1 MGQLDPKEHLE
12 AESRVDE
19 VSVYARGAVIRR
31 VVEPPQGQPSG
42 RFELEIPGLPSTAEK
57 GSLRATVQ
65 GGRTLVG
72 LRLETV
78 IPAGKLPVP
87 SGLEAEQRIL
97 ESDVRL
103 MAARLEE
110 FTSRAK
116 LLRTAV
122 VDPRLKKKA
131 NSAKPS
137 ARVADALA
145 VEAFLKNLRAEL
157 DGEIIELQSRL
168 EDAQR
173 RKNELAVRI
182 QQATSGELAASD
194 QPTFTAVAEFAPGA
208 GAISGLTI
216 EYSVECAR
224 WWPAYTAR
232 IGTDGFA
239 KLALEAFVAQATNE
253 DWSGALLSV
262 CTADMVRNINLPKL
276 RALRL
281 GKAREARPSGY
292 RAAPDGLQ
300 ALFADYELVVGSQGR
315 VSAAKPEPRV
325 KAKPAPPPAPAPQA
339 LTTGQFTPHPPPSAA
354 AAGGVPYLESAA
366 LEEPPSPT
374 RSEMAS
380 PPQPGRRSRRRGVA
394 AKSSAPF
401 QQARSALEQAAPAAI
416 GAAGPSGIEPEA
428 NWLDFDSLILGSV
441 DSRSERGRLKQQ
453 STAPA
458 SRAGAM
464 TASRL
469 AGPKG
474 VKQPGPYKGHFDCRY
489 GGATRV
495 DVPSNGKA
503 HRVPLAIDS
512 CECESRFRCA
522 PAEDSGVYR
531 EVTLR
536 NPFDLPLLA
545 GPLEVFLDGA
555 FLTRGA
561 LPIVDRG
568 GLLTLGLGCEE
579 RIRVARNV
587 RLTEENKGLLGGKT
601 RLEHH
606 VTIDFAS
613 ALGFPVQVDL
623 VEAMPTHDGKDDE
636 IEIEMLTESQ
646 PSEPYDQ
653 SDRTDPI
660 EGGLIWRVELGPG
673 KKKELSYSYRI
684 DFSSKFELEG
694 GNHRG

>member
-1 MGQLDPKEHLE
+1 MGRLDPETHFE

-19 VSVYARGAVIRR
+19 VSVYARGAIVRR
-31 VVEPPQGQPSG
+31 VVEPPKGQPSD
-42 RFELEIPGLPSTAEK
+42 RFELAIPGLPITVER

-72 LRLETV
+72 LRLRTV
-78 IPAGKLPVP
+78 IPAGKIPVP

-97 ESDVRL
+97 ESDVRV

-116 LLRTAV
+116 LLRTAI

-131 NSAKPS
+131 NSSKPS
-137 ARVADALA
+137 ARIADALA

-157 DGEIIELQSRL
+157 DGEMIDLQSRL

-182 QQATSGELAASD
+182 QQATSGELASSD
-194 QPTFTAVAEFAPGA
+194 QPTCTAVAEFAPGA
-208 GAISGLTI
+208 GAVSGLTL
-216 EYSVECAR
+216 EYAVECAR

-232 IGTDGFA
+232 VGTDGVA
-239 KLALEAFVAQATNE
+239 KLALEAFVAQSTEE
-253 DWSGALLSV
+253 DWSNALLSV
-262 CTADMVRNINLPKL
+262 CTADMVRNIDLPKL
-276 RALRL
+276 QALRL
-281 GKAREARPSGY
+281 GKARAPRPSGY
-292 RAAPDGLQ
+292 RSAPDGLQ
-300 ALFADYELVVGSQGR
+300 ALFADYEHVIPSQGR
-315 VSAAKPEPRV
+315 VASAKPTP
-325 KAKPAPPPAPAPQA
+325 KAKPAPPPAQAPRPQS
-339 LTTGQFTPHPPPSAA
+339 LTTGQYAPHPAPAEAP
-354 AAGGVPYLESAA
+354 AGGGMPYLESGAID
-366 LEEPPSPT
+366 PS
-374 RSEMAS
+374 RSPA
-380 PPQPGRRSRRRGVA
+380 PGAPERRARRRGGAV
-394 AKSSAPF
+394 AKSARFQSASP
-401 QQARSALEQAAPAAI
+401 ALEQAASNSIAAV
-416 GAAGPSGIEPEA
+416 GPSGIEPEA

-441 DSRSERGRLKQQ
+441 DSRTERGRLKQRPR
-453 STAPA
+453 TPA
-458 SRAGAM
+458 VRPGAM

-489 GGATRV
+489 GGSTRV

-522 PAEDSGVYR
+522 PGRDSGVYR

-579 RIRVARNV
+579 RLRVARNV

-601 RLEHH
+601 RVEHH
-606 VTIDFAS
+606 VTLDFAS
-613 ALGFPVQVDL
+613 SLGFPVTVDL
-623 VEAMPTHDGKDDE
+623 VEAIPTNDDDDDD
-636 IEIEMLTESQ
+636 IEITMVSESQ
-646 PSEPYDQ
+646 PSNPYDQ

-660 EGGLIWRVELGPG
+660 EGGLIWQVELGAG
-673 KKKELSYSYRI
+673 EKTQLSYSYRI